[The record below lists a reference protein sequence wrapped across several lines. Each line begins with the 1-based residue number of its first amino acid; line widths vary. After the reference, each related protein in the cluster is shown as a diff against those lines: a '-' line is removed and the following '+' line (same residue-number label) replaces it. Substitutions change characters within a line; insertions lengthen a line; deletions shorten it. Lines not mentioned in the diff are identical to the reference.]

1 MKRNFRS
8 FILAGAVTMIGV
20 AAVTSTLRAQAATET
35 FSATATVKGPQGPV
49 TAPVVVV
56 VERYTTDA
64 ERSQAVE
71 VLKAGGTSALRQAL
85 EKAPAI
91 GYIEVGQRKN
101 PIKYAYARSVG
112 SGRLVTVISDKPIAH
127 LGEKLPNPKPK
138 EGYDL
143 AFALLNLPGSGKGSG
158 ELGPAAKVKVEGG
171 AVVTEDYGAEIV
183 TLTDVEM
190 KK

>member
-8 FILAGAVTMIGV
+8 FILASVVALIGV
-20 AAVTSTLRAQAATET
+20 AAVNSTLRAQATAET
-35 FSATATVKGPQGPV
+35 YSATATVKGPQGTV

-56 VERYTTDA
+56 IERYTTDG

-71 VLKAGGTSALRQAL
+71 ALKGGTSALRQAL

-112 SGRLVTVISDKPIAH
+112 SGRLVTVISDKPIGF

-138 EGYDL
+138 AGYDL
-143 AFALLNLPGSGKGSG
+143 AFALLNLPASGKGSG
-158 ELGPAAKVKVEGG
+158 ELGPAVKVKVDAG
-171 AVVTEDYGAEIV
+171 AVVTEDYGAEVV
-183 TLTDVEM
+183 TLIDIE

>member
-8 FILAGAVTMIGV
+8 FILAGVVALIGGAV
-20 AAVTSTLRAQAATET
+20 VTSTLWAQATAET
-35 FSATATVKGPQGPV
+35 FSATASVKGPQGTM

-56 VERYTTDA
+56 IERYTTDG

-71 VLKAGGTSALRQAL
+71 ALKAGGTSALRQAL
-85 EKAPAI
+85 EKMPAI
-91 GYIEVGQRKN
+91 GHIEVGQRKN

-112 SGRLVTVISDKPIAH
+112 SGRMVTVISDKPIGY

-138 EGYDL
+138 AGYDL

-158 ELGPAAKVKVEGG
+158 ELGPAVKVKVDAG
-171 AVVTEDYGAEIV
+171 AVVTEDYGAEVV
-183 TLTDVEM
+183 TLTDIE
-190 KK
+190 KKK

>member
-1 MKRNFRS
+1 MERNFRS
-8 FILAGAVTMIGV
+8 FILAGVVAISGV
-20 AAVTSTLRAQAATET
+20 AAVTPTLWAQAGTET
-35 FSATATVKGPQGPV
+35 FSATASVKGPQGTM

-56 VERYTTDA
+56 IERYTTDG
-64 ERSQAVE
+64 ERAQAVE
-71 VLKAGGTSALRQAL
+71 ALKGGTSALRQAL

-112 SGRLVTVISDKPIAH
+112 SGRLVTVISDKPIGF

-138 EGYDL
+138 AGYDL

-158 ELGPAAKVKVEGG
+158 ELGPAVKVKVDAG
-171 AVVTEDYGAEIV
+171 AVVTEDYGAEVV
-183 TLTDVEM
+183 TLTDIE
-190 KK
+190 KKK

>member
-8 FILAGAVTMIGV
+8 FILAGVVALSGGAV
-20 AAVTSTLRAQAATET
+20 VTSTLWAQAPET
-35 FSATATVKGPQGPV
+35 FSATASVKGPQGTM

-56 VERYTTDA
+56 IERYTTDE

-71 VLKAGGTSALRQAL
+71 ALKAGGTSALRQAL

-101 PIKYAYARSVG
+101 TIKYAYARPVG
-112 SGRLVTVISDKPIAH
+112 SGRMVTVISDKPIGY

-138 EGYDL
+138 AGYDL

-158 ELGPAAKVKVEGG
+158 ELGPAAKVKVDAG
-171 AVVTEDYGAEIV
+171 AVVTEDYGAEVV
-183 TLTDVEM
+183 TLTDIER